1 MPKLDPF
8 KGPAP
13 KSLLG
18 RHRVLSPS
26 ASVRVSPLI
35 LGTTNFGTKWTSY
48 MGECSK
54 ETAFEILDLYY
65 TQGGNFIDT
74 ANFYQDGETQE
85 WLGEW
90 MEGRGN
96 RNEIVL
102 ASKFSA
108 NHVLAHATENTILS
122 NYGGNN
128 SKALMLTVENS
139 LKSLRTTYLD
149 VLYVHW
155 WDFVT
160 SPAELMRSLN
170 RLVEAGTVLYLGASN
185 MPAWF
190 VVKCNAYARQF
201 GMAPFIIYT
210 GRWSAAERDMEREI
224 LAMCEAEQMAIAPY
238 EVLGGGRFKTPEQIK
253 QQKDQRTELYPDG
266 VAKFHKVGA
275 VLARIG
281 EKKATLPTSIAMAYV
296 MQKQAYVFPL
306 IGGRKIDH
314 LMANI
319 AALSIVLD
327 DEDIRAIEPATDWAP
342 GFPYDVL
349 TIGGPFN
356 GVEDLAL
363 LTGTYDYVRSSE
375 AIRPTRLQDPEIQP
389 GPVEDAALL
398 SEMFHPSGSTAEKH
412 PSSSAAA

>member
-8 KGPAP
+8 RGPAP

-35 LGTTNFGTKWTSY
+35 LGTTNFGTKWTHY
-48 MGECSK
+48 IGECSK
-54 ETAFEILDLYY
+54 DTAFEILDPCY

-90 MEGRGN
+90 MENREN

-122 NYGGNN
+122 NYGGDN

-201 GMAPFIIYT
+201 
-210 GRWSAAERDMEREI
+210 DMEREI

-238 EVLGGGRFKTPEQIK
+238 EVLVGGRFKTPEQIK

-266 VAKFHKVGA
+266 VATFHKVGA

-281 EKKATLPTSIAMAYV
+281 EKKATLLTSIAMAYV

-319 AALSIVLD
+319 EALSVALD
-327 DEDIRAIEPATDWAP
+327 DEDIRAIEAATDWAP

-363 LTGTYDYVRSSE
+363 LTGTYDYVRRPA
-375 AIRPTRLQDPEIQP
+375 AIRPTRLQDPEVQP
-389 GPVEDAALL
+389 GRVGDAALL
-398 SEMFHPSGSTAEKH
+398 SDLVHPSGRTSETH

>member
-1 MPKLDPF
+1 
-8 KGPAP
+8 
-13 KSLLG
+13 
-18 RHRVLSPS
+18 
-26 ASVRVSPLI
+26 
-35 LGTTNFGTKWTSY
+35 
-48 MGECSK
+48 MGQCSK
-54 ETAFEILDLYY
+54 ETAFEILNLYY

-74 ANFYQDGETQE
+74 ANFYQDGEIQE

-90 MEGRGN
+90 TEDRGN

-108 NHVLAHATENTILS
+108 NHVLAHTKENTILS

-128 SKALMLTVENS
+128 SKALMLTDENS

-170 RLVEAGTVLYLGASN
+170 RLVEAVRYGA
-185 MPAWF
+185 
-190 VVKCNAYARQF
+190 
-201 GMAPFIIYT
+201 FIIYT

-253 QQKDQRTELYPDG
+253 QQKDQRTELHPDG
-266 VAKFHKVGA
+266 VAKFYKVGA

-281 EKKATLPTSIAMAYV
+281 EKKATLSTSIAMAYV

-319 AALSIVLD
+319 EALSIVLVD
-327 DEDIRAIEPATDWAP
+327 GDIRAIEAAIDWAP
-342 GFPYDVL
+342 ETPYDVL

-363 LTGTYDYVRSSE
+363 LTGTYDYVRRPE
-375 AIRPTRLQDPEIQP
+375 AIRPTRVQDP
-389 GPVEDAALL
+389 G
-398 SEMFHPSGSTAEKH
+398 T
-412 PSSSAAA
+412 